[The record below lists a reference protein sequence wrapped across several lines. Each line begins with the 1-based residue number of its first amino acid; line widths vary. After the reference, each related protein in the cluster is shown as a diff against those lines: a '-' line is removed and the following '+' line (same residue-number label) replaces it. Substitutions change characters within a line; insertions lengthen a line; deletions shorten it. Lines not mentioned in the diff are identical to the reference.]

1 MLNLRLVCLVGIAI
15 VSAAQTQSPR
25 KPPATL
31 DGKEL
36 YVAYCAPCHGMN
48 AKGKGPVATALK
60 NRVPDLTLISKRR
73 NGKFPV
79 SDLEKMIL
87 GETSMK
93 TIHGTNEMPVWGPV
107 FQKVEND
114 QDLGLVRVRR
124 VVEYLKTLQA
134 K

>member
-1 MLNLRLVCLVGIAI
+1 MLNLRLVFLVGIAT

-36 YVAYCAPCHGMN
+36 YVAYCASCHGMD
-48 AKGKGPVATALK
+48 AKGKGPVASALK
-60 NRVPDLTLISKRR
+60 NPVPDLTLISKRR
-73 NGKFPV
+73 NGTFPV

-87 GETSMK
+87 GETSMNV
-93 TIHGTNEMPVWGPV
+93 IHGTHEMPVWGPV

-124 VVEYLKTLQA
+124 VVEYLKSRQSR
-134 K
+134 

>member
-1 MLNLRLVCLVGIAI
+1 MFKLRLVFLVGIAI
-15 VSAAQTQSPR
+15 VSSAQTQSPR

-36 YVAYCAPCHGMN
+36 YVAYCASCHGMD
-48 AKGKGPVATALK
+48 AKGKGPVASALK
-60 NRVPDLTLISKRR
+60 NPVPDLTLISKRR

-87 GETSMK
+87 GETSIK
-93 TIHGTNEMPVWGPV
+93 PIHGTNEMPVWGPV

-114 QDLGLVRVRR
+114 QDVGLVRVRR
-124 VVEYLKTLQA
+124 VVEYLKSLQA
-134 K
+134 R